1 MTLGSFPICVEGKFI
16 RHNVQKQSK
25 CRWKYQSVFRVSID
39 ETILQK
45 YLCFLI
51 LRIRPSGIAEWHK
64 GIFGGNHAL
73 RAIDRTDCYFVTRF
87 FIADGYHFISFFLK
101 HNVGVEKHENNKQSL
116 LAGYPTQTNMLG
128 DFLVGNLF
136 ECMFSHLRSL

>member
-1 MTLGSFPICVEGKFI
+1 M
-16 RHNVQKQSK
+16 
-25 CRWKYQSVFRVSID
+25 
-39 ETILQK
+39 
-45 YLCFLI
+45 FLI

-116 LAGYPTQTNMLG
+116 LAVYPTQTNMLG